1 MQSILF
7 FKIGAIGDVLMTTP
21 LVRQTK
27 EAKAKVGYLVGK
39 RSAVVL
45 QGNKTIDELAT
56 FNEEIFEKKSVKNVF
71 LMIGLIYKLRQL
83 RTHFWYKTIVVLD
96 RHRIFWLLAKLAG
109 FKKRVGL
116 DRLGIEGKYLTHKLY
131 RDKEGREVEHYLSL
145 GEYLGF
151 RPNLDDQEYEYKNV
165 VSEKVN
171 HAFTEL
177 RFQWHKKIGIA
188 LGGGNQISKSIHGGA
203 DCRRWPL
210 EKWEALIT
218 RLLDAGYDV
227 VAFGGP
233 TDRKL
238 QITRAGYHDLTG
250 KFSLKE
256 TISAIAKMD
265 LLICQESWFMHF
277 GAVAGVPVIALAGP
291 TNPERLYPYKT
302 RTEKYPGERIR
313 KMSFECYDAYGSY
326 DKCTGDEMN
335 AISVDEVYAKTLPYL
350 S

>member
-27 EAKAKVGYLVGK
+27 NSGAKVGYLVGK

-56 FNEEIFEKKSVKNVF
+56 FYEEIFEKKSLKNIF

-83 RTHFWYKTIVVLD
+83 RTHFNYKTIVILD
-96 RHRIFWLLAKLAG
+96 RHRIFGLLAKLAG

-116 DRLGIEGKYLTHKLY
+116 DRLGVDGKHLTHKLY
-131 RDKEGREVEHYLSL
+131 RDKEGREAEHYVSL

-151 RPNLDDQEYEYKNV
+151 KPNLDDQMYEYKNI

-177 RFQWHKKIGIA
+177 RFQRRKKVGIA

-210 EKWEALIT
+210 EKREQLIT

-227 VAFGGP
+227 VAFGWP

-238 QITRAGYHDLTG
+238 PITRNGYHDLTA

-256 TISAIAKMD
+256 TISAISKMD
-265 LLICQESWFMHF
+265 LLICQESGFMHF
-277 GAVAGVPVIALAGP
+277 GAVAGTPVIALAGP

-302 RTEKYPGERIR
+302 RTEKYPGEWIR

-326 DKCTGDEMN
+326 DQCTGDEMN
-335 AISVDEVYAKTLPYL
+335 AINVEEVYNKTLPYL

>member
-1 MQSILF
+1 M
-7 FKIGAIGDVLMTTP
+7 LMTTP

-27 EAKAKVGYLVGK
+27 NSGAKVGYLVGK

-56 FNEEIFEKKSVKNVF
+56 FYEEIFEKKSLKNIF

-83 RTHFWYKTIVVLD
+83 RTHFNYKTIVILD
-96 RHRIFWLLAKLAG
+96 RHRIFGLLAKLAG

-116 DRLGIEGKYLTHKLY
+116 DRLGVDGKHLTHKLY
-131 RDKEGREVEHYLSL
+131 RDKEGREAEHYVSL

-151 RPNLDDQEYEYKNV
+151 KPNLDDQMYEYKNI

-177 RFQWHKKIGIA
+177 RFQRRKKVGIA

-210 EKWEALIT
+210 EKREQLIT

-227 VAFGGP
+227 VAFG
-233 TDRKL
+233 
-238 QITRAGYHDLTG
+238 
-250 KFSLKE
+250 
-256 TISAIAKMD
+256 
-265 LLICQESWFMHF
+265 
-277 GAVAGVPVIALAGP
+277 
-291 TNPERLYPYKT
+291 
-302 RTEKYPGERIR
+302 
-313 KMSFECYDAYGSY
+313 
-326 DKCTGDEMN
+326 
-335 AISVDEVYAKTLPYL
+335 
-350 S
+350 